1 MKIAIITE
9 TFLPSTDGI
18 VTRLTAVIRWLRRQG
33 HDVLI
38 IAPEAGLR
46 EFEGAVI
53 AGIPAYRFFL
63 YRSKK
68 LALPLPRIARLLTQF
83 EPDLVH
89 VVNPAVLGAAGILF
103 GKKWPLIAS
112 YHTHIPHY
120 ADHYRVGWLKPLV
133 WSYLRLLHNVAQLN
147 LCTSD
152 TVLHELQS
160 QRFRNVKLWQRGVD
174 TERFHPNFRSKAM
187 RERLSGGKPDDIL
200 LLYVGRL
207 ASEKQIDR
215 IRAVLDSSD
224 RLRLAIVGDGPHRT
238 ALERHFAGTRTVF
251 TGFLHGDELSAAY
264 ASSDMF
270 IFPSTTE
277 TLGLVL
283 LEAMA
288 AGLPIVAAQSGPTL
302 EQVQHGITGMLYDP
316 ADPQSLR
323 NHVLALINEQ
333 RRQTIGTAARQS
345 ALQLGWDGASQQL
358 LSFYEAL
365 LQEAGTASVT
375 RSKPSSDSV

>member
-18 VTRLTAVIRWLRRQG
+18 VTRLTAVIRWLRQQG
-33 HDVLI
+33 HEILI

-53 AGIPAYRFFL
+53 AGIPAYRFPL

-68 LALPLPRIARLLTQF
+68 LALPLPRIARLLRQF

-103 GKKWPLIAS
+103 GKKWPLVAS

-120 ADHYRVGWLKPLV
+120 ADHYRVGWMKPVL
-133 WSYLRLLHNVAQLN
+133 WWYLRLLHNQAQLN

-152 TVLHELQS
+152 TVMQELQS
-160 QRFRNVKLWQRGVD
+160 QQFHRVQLWQRGVD
-174 TERFHPNFRSKAM
+174 TERFDPAFRSQTM
-187 RERLSGGKPDDIL
+187 RARLSGGKPDKIL

-215 IRAVLDSSD
+215 IRDVLDHSD
-224 RLRLAIVGDGPHRT
+224 RFRLAIVGDGPHRA
-238 ALERHFAGTRTVF
+238 ALERHFAGTGTVF
-251 TGFLHGDELSAAY
+251 TGFLHGHELPQAY
-264 ASSDMF
+264 ASSDIF

-288 AGLPIVAAQSGPTL
+288 AGLPIVAAESGPTI
-302 EQVQHGITGMLYDP
+302 EQVQHGVTGLLYN
-316 ADPQSLR
+316 ATVAGSFHH
-323 NHVLALINEQ
+323 HVLELVDEQ
-333 RRQTIGTAARQS
+333 LRQRMGAAARQS
-345 ALQLGWDGASQQL
+345 ALQLGWEGPSRQL

-365 LQEAGTASVT
+365 LQEVAESAVQRT
-375 RSKPSSDSV
+375 KPTSDSI

>member
-1 MKIAIITE
+1 MKIAMITE

-18 VTRLTAVIRWLRRQG
+18 VTRLTAVIRWLRKQG

-38 IAPEAGLR
+38 IAPESDLH
-46 EFEGAVI
+46 EFEGATI

-68 LALPLPRIARLLTQF
+68 LALPLPRIARLLREF

-103 GKKWPLIAS
+103 GKKWPLVAS

-120 ADHYRVGWLKPLV
+120 ADHYRVGWMKPVL
-133 WSYLRLLHNVAQLN
+133 WWYLRVLHNQAQLN

-152 TVLHELQS
+152 TVMQELHS
-160 QRFRNVKLWQRGVD
+160 QRFHRVKLWQRGVD
-174 TERFHPNFRSKAM
+174 TERFDPAFRSESM
-187 RERLSGGKPDDIL
+187 RKRLSDCDPDKVL

-207 ASEKQIDR
+207 AAEKQIER
-215 IRAVLDSSD
+215 IRNVLEHSD
-224 RLRLAIVGDGPHRT
+224 RFRLTIVGDGPHRA
-238 ALERHFAGTRTVF
+238 ALERHFAGTATIF
-251 TGFLHGDELSAAY
+251 TGFLHGEELSKAY
-264 ASSDMF
+264 ASSDIF

-302 EQVQHGITGMLYDP
+302 EQVQHQVTGMLYDP
-316 ADPQSLR
+316 KVPESFHKLVLELVDESLR
-323 NHVLALINEQ
+323 RKL
-333 RRQTIGTAARQS
+333 GTAARQS
-345 ALQLGWDGASQQL
+345 ALQLGWDGASRQL
-358 LSFYEAL
+358 LSFYDSL
-365 LQEAGTASVT
+365 LQEAAEKAMPRNKTS
-375 RSKPSSDSV
+375 RDSI